1 MPTIKDIAEAVGVSI
16 GTVDRIIHK
25 RGRYS
30 EKTAEK
36 VRRAMVEMN
45 YTPNIHARGLKKTR
59 HFNFSAVI
67 PHAGQD
73 SGYWE
78 LVIRGISH
86 AAAELSSFG
95 SHIEVLTFDRYSP
108 QSCSDVMEKACRLG
122 PDGLLIAPV
131 RPEEVK
137 NCLYDKSIP
146 YLFIDSDIPELTE
159 KISYIGQDSY
169 QSGILSGKLM
179 SLLLAGRENTA
190 VMLIEPPGSNP
201 HLKKRI
207 KGFCDYMAENRPDCR
222 LLDVKEEVDDEAS
235 FHRYLDAFEK
245 ESEILPQ
252 GIFVANST
260 VYYAASWLDK
270 KGPSFKKV
278 PLIGYDL
285 IPGREEYIENGLIDF
300 ILTQQPEDQGYRGVL
315 QLYDRLV
322 LNKEVQKEMIV
333 PLNIITKENL
343 HTFENYKKTSDKKGG

>member
-36 VRRAMVEMN
+36 VRLVMEEMK
-45 YTPNIHARGLKKTR
+45 YTPNIHARGLKKTK
-59 HFNFSAVI
+59 HFNFAAVI
-67 PHAGQD
+67 PHAEQD

-86 AAAELSSFG
+86 AATELSSFG
-95 SHIEVLTFDRYSP
+95 SHIEILTFDRYSA
-108 QSCSDVMEKACRLG
+108 QSCLDVMEQASSLG

-137 NCLYDKSIP
+137 HCLLENSIP
-146 YLFIDSDIPELTE
+146 YLFIDSDIPELTD

-169 QSGILSGKLM
+169 QSGILSAKLM
-179 SLLLAGRENTA
+179 NLLLAGNRNSS
-190 VMLIEPPGSNP
+190 VMLIEPPGSNS

-207 KGFCDYMAENRPDCR
+207 KGFRDYMAEFSPQCQ
-222 LLDVKEEVDDEAS
+222 LLDVKEEVDDELS
-235 FHRYLDAFEK
+235 FHRYLDAFER
-245 ESEILPQ
+245 ESQIMPQ
-252 GIFVANST
+252 GVFVANSS
-260 VYYAASWLDK
+260 VYYAASWLEQ
-270 KGPSFKKV
+270 KGASFSKI

-285 IPGREEYIENGLIDF
+285 IPGREEYIENGMIDF
-300 ILTQQPEDQGYRGVL
+300 ILTQQPEDQGSRGVL
-315 QLYDRLV
+315 HLYDRLV
-322 LNKEVQKEMIV
+322 LNKDVQKEMIV

-343 HTFENYKKTSDKKGG
+343 HTFENYKKDK

>member
-1 MPTIKDIAEAVGVSI
+1 MSTIKDIAEAVGVSI

-36 VRRAMVEMN
+36 VRLVMKELN
-45 YTPNIHARGLKKTR
+45 YTPNIHARGLKKTK
-59 HFNFSAVI
+59 HFSFAAVI
-67 PHAGQD
+67 PYAEQD

-86 AAAELSSFG
+86 AAIELSSFG
-95 SHIEVLTFDRYSP
+95 SQIEILTFDRYSA
-108 QSCSDVMEKACRLG
+108 QSCTDVMEKACRLG

-131 RPEEVK
+131 RPKEVK
-137 NCLYDKSIP
+137 NCLSNKSIP
-146 YLFIDSDIPELTE
+146 YLFIDSDISELKD

-179 SLLLAGRENTA
+179 SLLLAGKMNA
-190 VMLIEPPGSNP
+190 AIMLIEPPGSNA
-201 HLKKRI
+201 HLIKRI
-207 KGFCDYMAENRPDCR
+207 KGFRDYLTENRPDCH
-222 LLDVKEEVDDEAS
+222 LLDIKEEVDDESS
-235 FHRYLDAFEK
+235 FHRYLDIFEK

-252 GIFVANST
+252 GVFVANSS
-260 VYYAASWLDK
+260 VYYVASWLEK
-270 KGPSFKKV
+270 KSESFKNI

-285 IPGREEYIENGLIDF
+285 IPGREGYIENGLIDF

-315 QLYDRLV
+315 HLYDRLV
-322 LNKEVQKEMIV
+322 LKKDVQKEMIV

-343 HTFENYKKTSDKKGG
+343 HTFENYKIR

>member
-36 VRRAMVEMN
+36 VRLVMEEMN
-45 YTPNIHARGLKKTR
+45 YTPNIHARGLKKTK
-59 HFNFSAVI
+59 HFSFAAVI
-67 PHAGQD
+67 PHSEQD

-78 LVIRGISH
+78 LVIKGIGN
-86 AAAELSSFG
+86 AAVELGSFG
-95 SHIEVLTFDRYSP
+95 SRIEILTFDRYSAE
-108 QSCSDVMEKACRLG
+108 SCRNVMEQACSLG

-131 RPEEVK
+131 RPEDVK
-137 NCLYDKSIP
+137 GCLADKSIP
-146 YLFIDSDIPELTE
+146 YLFIDSDIPEMTE

-179 SLLLAGRENTA
+179 NLLLAGKKNAA
-190 VMLIEPPGSNP
+190 VMLIEPPGSNS

-207 KGFCDYMAENRPDCR
+207 QGFRDYLREYRSDCSI
-222 LLDVKEEVDDEAS
+222 LDMKEEVDDEES
-235 FHRYLDAFEK
+235 FHRYLDDFK
-245 ESEILPQ
+245 KTSEVLPQ
-252 GIFVANST
+252 GIFVANSS
-260 VYYAASWLDK
+260 VYYAASWLEK
-270 KGPSFKKV
+270 MESSFQNI

-285 IPGREEYIENGLIDF
+285 IPGREKYIENGLIDF

-322 LNKEVQKEMIV
+322 LKKEVEKEMIV

-343 HTFENYKKTSDKKGG
+343 HTFENYKMK